1 MAERAKE
8 KAAAEGGEAA
18 VLADG
23 LLFPGDLQQAQP
35 SFSAS
40 ATAIGGGGPA
50 DAGLAAALGGLSIG
64 GEAAGGEAA
73 GGEAAAHLK
82 SWAAPGG
89 GGAVQAASE
98 APGAATAGG
107 EAGTEAQAA
116 AALRGAAE
124 KGDSDAKG

>member
-1 MAERAKE
+1 VAERAKE

-50 DAGLAAALGGLSIG
+50 DAGIAAALGGLSI
-64 GEAAGGEAA
+64 GGEAA

-89 GGAVQAASE
+89 GGGVQAASE

-116 AALRGAAE
+116 AAPRGAAE

>member
-1 MAERAKE
+1 VAERAKE

-73 GGEAAAHLK
+73 AHLK

-89 GGAVQAASE
+89 GGAVQAGSE